1 MITTAAL
8 IIGGIVLR
16 YSPVGHCG
24 GRLCGGIQAEREEA
38 TGEMIARASGL
49 AQPFNRP
56 DSWHPDRRGDNRP

>member
-1 MITTAAL
+1 MMLHILGFSMLALMAMAVIGLAVAA
-8 IIGGIVLR
+8 
-16 YSPVGHCG
+16 YA
-24 GRLCGGIQAEREEA
+24 GIQAEREET